1 MADLAVLSGAILGR
15 RSLIKAALLMVAV
28 PARAGEPQRVACLDY
43 ALAETMLALGKVPSA
58 LPETTDW
65 MRWVVEPPLPASV
78 VNLGRDREVNLE
90 LLQSLKPDLILSTPY
105 LAEITPLLERIAPV
119 EIYGIYEEGGA
130 SPLPRAIEV
139 TRRLAQRL
147 GATAAGERLIASTTA
162 RFALDRSRL
171 GRTADL
177 PVLAVSF
184 MDARHVRV
192 YGAKSLFQD
201 VLDALGLPNAWRG
214 ETNYWGFATVGIE
227 ALADCGA
234 ATLVYLDP
242 LPPDALPTLER
253 SSLWRAL
260 PFVREQH
267 LARLAPVLMFGALPS
282 AQRFSRLLTSALDGV
297 RFRG

>member
-1 MADLAVLSGAILGR
+1 MADLAVHSGGILDR
-15 RSLIKAALLMVAV
+15 RSLIKAALLMVAA
-28 PARAGEPQRVACLDY
+28 PARAAEPQRVACLDY

-65 MRWVVEPPLPASV
+65 TRWVVEPPLPASV
-78 VNLGRDREVNLE
+78 VNLGTDREVNLE

-139 TRRLAQRL
+139 TRRLAERL
-147 GATAAGERLIASTTA
+147 EATEAGGRLIASTTG
-162 RFALDRSRL
+162 RFALDRNRL
-171 GRTADL
+171 GRSADL

-201 VLDALGLPNAWRG
+201 VLEALGLANAWRG

-227 ALADCGA
+227 ALADWGA

-260 PFVREQH
+260 PFVREQR

-282 AQRFSRLLTSALDGV
+282 AQRFSRLLTNALDSV
-297 RFRG
+297 PFRG